1 MSLNPLLDPEGFR
14 QHLPGEWVSREV
26 SASGIPDGRGDPC
39 QDLIHRSHQGS
50 GVSVGEKHSYE
61 EGSGAALSPRHPGC
75 GLPLGCQTPSVPT
88 APSP

>member
-26 SASGIPDGRGDPC
+26 SASGIPGGRGDPC

-50 GVSVGEKHSYE
+50 GVSVGEKHPPCETDKERVEADDYAVPE
-61 EGSGAALSPRHPGC
+61 TREDTLELSWQRN
-75 GLPLGCQTPSVPT
+75 
-88 APSP
+88 